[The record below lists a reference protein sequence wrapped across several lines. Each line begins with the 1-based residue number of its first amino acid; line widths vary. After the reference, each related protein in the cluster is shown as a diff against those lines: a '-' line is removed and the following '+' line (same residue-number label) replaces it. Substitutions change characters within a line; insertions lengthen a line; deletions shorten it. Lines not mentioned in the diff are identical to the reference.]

1 MLASHS
7 MFENEHRDLDSFDRA
22 LVQHIEAV
30 HTLAGEQEIM
40 HTLYD
45 HFFAQAF
52 PRMSERL
59 GIVFTPVEVM
69 DFIIRS
75 ADDAMLTAF
84 G

>member
-1 MLASHS
+1 M
-7 MFENEHRDLDSFDRA
+7 DT
-22 LVQHIEAV
+22 LVGKE
-30 HTLAGEQEIM
+30 EIIR
-40 HTLYD
+40 TLYD

-59 GIVFTPVEVM
+59 GIVFTPVEVF

-75 ADDAMLTAF
+75 ADDAMFTTF